1 MANDPV
7 LRMLGLARRAGKLAY
22 GDELVREVCFGHKA
36 RCVFLAADAGA
47 STAKKGAFY
56 ADKANVPCVQLPHGK
71 TELGT
76 SVGKSGCAIVA
87 VTDIGLAASA
97 VEKLASEHE
106 EYAETAKLLSEK
118 NARIQSRKGIKKHKE
133 KPETAEEKPAEPEKR
148 ADARPKPA
156 AKRPFRK
163 PDGEKRPFRKADSEK
178 RPFRKPDGEKRPFRK
193 ADGEKRPYRKPDGEK
208 RPFRKPDG
216 EKRPFRK
223 QDGEK
228 RPFRKPDGEKRPY
241 RKPDGEKRPFRKPD
255 GEKRPFRKPDGE
267 KRPFHRDGARKPRFT
282 GEKRSFRNKT

>member
-87 VTDIGLAASA
+87 VTDIGLASSA

-156 AKRPFRK
+156 AKRP
-163 PDGEKRPFRKADSEK
+163 
-178 RPFRKPDGEKRPFRK
+178 
-193 ADGEKRPYRKPDGEK
+193 YRKPDGEK

-223 QDGEK
+223 EGD
-228 RPFRKPDGEKRPY
+228 RPF

-255 GEKRPFRKPDGE
+255 GEKRPYRKPDGE

>member
-133 KPETAEEKPAEPEKR
+133 KPETAAEKPAEPEKR

-156 AKRPFRK
+156 AKRP
-163 PDGEKRPFRKADSEK
+163 
-178 RPFRKPDGEKRPFRK
+178 
-193 ADGEKRPYRKPDGEK
+193 YRKP
-208 RPFRKPDG
+208 
-216 EKRPFRK
+216 
-223 QDGEK
+223 DGEK

-241 RKPDGEKRPFRKPD
+241 RKPDGEKRPYRKPD
-255 GEKRPFRKPDGE
+255 GEKRPYRKPDGEKRPYRKPDGEKRPYRKSDGEKRPFRKADGEKRPYRKPDGE

>member
-118 NARIQSRKGIKKHKE
+118 NARIQSRKGIKKQKE
-133 KPETAEEKPAEPEKR
+133 KPETETEKPAEPEKR
-148 ADARPKPA
+148 ADARPKPT
-156 AKRPFRK
+156 AKRPY
-163 PDGEKRPFRKADSEK
+163 
-178 RPFRKPDGEKRPFRK
+178 RK

-208 RPFRKPDG
+208 RPY
-216 EKRPFRK
+216 
-223 QDGEK
+223 
-228 RPFRKPDGEKRPY
+228 RKPDGEKRPY

-255 GEKRPFRKPDGE
+255 GEKRPFRKSDGEKRPFRKDGERPFRRADGEKRPFRKPDGEERPFRKPDDE

>member
-156 AKRPFRK
+156 AKRPYRK
-163 PDGEKRPFRKADSEK
+163 PDGEKRPYRKDGE
-178 RPFRKPDGEKRPFRK
+178 RPFHR

-223 QDGEK
+223 DGEK
-228 RPFRKPDGEKRPY
+228 RPF

-255 GEKRPFRKPDGE
+255 GEKRPFRKADGEKRPFRKPDGEKRPFRKSDGE

>member
-7 LRMLGLARRAGKLAY
+7 LRMLGLARR
-22 GDELVREVCFGHKA
+22 
-36 RCVFLAADAGA
+36 A

-156 AKRPFRK
+156 AKRP
-163 PDGEKRPFRKADSEK
+163 
-178 RPFRKPDGEKRPFRK
+178 
-193 ADGEKRPYRKPDGEK
+193 YRKPDGEK
-208 RPFRKPDG
+208 RPFRKDG
-216 EKRPFRK
+216 DRPYRK
-223 QDGEK
+223 PDGEK

-267 KRPFHRDGARKPRFT
+267 KRPFRKSDGEKRPFRKLDGEKRPFHRDGARKPRFT

>member
-148 ADARPKPA
+148 ADARSKPA
-156 AKRPFRK
+156 AKRPYRK
-163 PDGEKRPFRKADSEK
+163 PDGEKRPYRKADGEK
-178 RPFRKPDGEKRPFRK
+178 RPFRKDGDRPYRKPDGEKRPFRK
-193 ADGEKRPYRKPDGEK
+193 ADGEKRP
-208 RPFRKPDG
+208 FRKPDG

-223 QDGEK
+223 S
-228 RPFRKPDGEKRPY
+228 
-241 RKPDGEKRPFRKPD
+241 
-255 GEKRPFRKPDGE
+255 DGE

>member
-156 AKRPFRK
+156 AKRPYRK
-163 PDGEKRPFRKADSEK
+163 PDGEKRPFRK
-178 RPFRKPDGEKRPFRK
+178 DG
-193 ADGEKRPYRKPDGEK
+193 DRPYRKPDGEK
-208 RPFRKPDG
+208 RPFRKL
-216 EKRPFRK
+216 
-223 QDGEK
+223 
-228 RPFRKPDGEKRPY
+228 
-241 RKPDGEKRPFRKPD
+241 
-255 GEKRPFRKPDGE
+255 DGE

>member
-148 ADARPKPA
+148 ADARPKPT
-156 AKRPFRK
+156 AKRPYRK
-163 PDGEKRPFRKADSEK
+163 PDGEKRPYRK
-178 RPFRKPDGEKRPFRK
+178 DGERPFRK
-193 ADGEKRPYRKPDGEK
+193 ADGEKRPYRKDGE
-208 RPFRKPDG
+208 RPFR
-216 EKRPFRK
+216 
-223 QDGEK
+223 
-228 RPFRKPDGEKRPY
+228 
-241 RKPDGEKRPFRKPD
+241 
-255 GEKRPFRKPDGE
+255 
-267 KRPFHRDGARKPRFT
+267 RDSARKPHFT

>member
-71 TELGT
+71 TELGM

-106 EYAETAKLLSEK
+106 EYAGTAKLLSEK

-133 KPETAEEKPAEPEKR
+133 KPETETEKPAEPEKR
-148 ADARPKPA
+148 ADARPKLA
-156 AKRPFRK
+156 A
-163 PDGEKRPFRKADSEK
+163 
-178 RPFRKPDGEKRPFRK
+178 
-193 ADGEKRPYRKPDGEK
+193 KRPYRKPDGEK

-216 EKRPFRK
+216 EKRPYRKPDGEKRPFRK
-223 QDGEK
+223 ADGEK
-228 RPFRKPDGEKRPY
+228 RPFRKPDGEKRPFRKSDGEKRPF

-267 KRPFHRDGARKPRFT
+267 KRPFRKSDGEKRPFHRDGARKPRFT

>member
-133 KPETAEEKPAEPEKR
+133 KPETETEKPETETEKPAEPEKR

-156 AKRPFRK
+156 AKRPYRT
-163 PDGEKRPFRKADSEK
+163 PA
-178 RPFRKPDGEKRPFRK
+178 
-193 ADGEKRPYRKPDGEK
+193 GEKRPY
-208 RPFRKPDG
+208 
-216 EKRPFRK
+216 
-223 QDGEK
+223 
-228 RPFRKPDGEKRPY
+228 RKPDGEKRPY
-241 RKPDGEKRPFRKPD
+241 RKPDGEKRPF
-255 GEKRPFRKPDGE
+255 
-267 KRPFHRDGARKPRFT
+267 HRDGARKLRFT

>member
-22 GDELVREVCFGHKA
+22 GDELVREVCFAHKA
-36 RCVFLAADAGA
+36 RCVFLAGDAGA
-47 STAKKGAFY
+47 STAKKGAYY
-56 ADKANVPCVQLPHGK
+56 AEKANVPCVQLPHGK
-71 TELGT
+71 IELGT
-76 SVGKSGCAIVA
+76 AVGKSGCAIVA
-87 VTDIGLAASA
+87 VTDIGLASSA

-163 PDGEKRPFRKADSEK
+163 
-178 RPFRKPDGEKRPFRK
+178 
-193 ADGEKRPYRKPDGEK
+193 DGEKRPYRKPDGEK
-208 RPFRKPDG
+208 RPFRKA
-216 EKRPFRK
+216 
-223 QDGEK
+223 
-228 RPFRKPDGEKRPY
+228 
-241 RKPDGEKRPFRKPD
+241 D

>member
-76 SVGKSGCAIVA
+76 SVGKSGCGIVA
-87 VTDIGLAASA
+87 VTDICLAASA

-156 AKRPFRK
+156 AKRPYRK
-163 PDGEKRPFRKADSEK
+163 PDGEKRPFRK
-178 RPFRKPDGEKRPFRK
+178 DG
-193 ADGEKRPYRKPDGEK
+193 DRPYRKPDGEK

-223 QDGEK
+223 SDGEK
-228 RPFRKPDGEKRPY
+228 RPFRKL
-241 RKPDGEKRPFRKPD
+241 
-255 GEKRPFRKPDGE
+255 DGE